1 MFSSMATMFQ
11 TLHRSLG
18 AAQALKIECEACAHR
33 VTLPAAAAKRLCG
46 PDATPMDIRRRAR
59 CKACGA
65 DGRAR
70 VWI

>member
-1 MFSSMATMFQ
+1 MTMFQ
-11 TLHRSLG
+11 NLHRSMSG
-18 AAQALKIECEACAHR
+18 SHTLKFQCEACGHR
-33 VTLPAAAAKRLCG
+33 AALTAAEARASCG

-65 DGRAR
+65 EARAR

>member
-1 MFSSMATMFQ
+1 MTMFQ
-11 TLHRSLG
+11 NLHRSL
-18 AAQALKIECEACAHR
+18 AQGDTLKMQCEVCDHR
-33 VTLPAAAAKRLCG
+33 VAFAAPQARRACG

-65 DGRAR
+65 EGRAR